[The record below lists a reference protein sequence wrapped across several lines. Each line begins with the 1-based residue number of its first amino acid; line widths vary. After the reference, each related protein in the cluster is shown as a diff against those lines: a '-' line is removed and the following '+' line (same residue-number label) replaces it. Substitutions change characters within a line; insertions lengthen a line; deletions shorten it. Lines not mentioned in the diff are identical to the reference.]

1 MSKNFGPLRLRFPSG
16 KGKSKKPKSSL
27 EVPRQNN
34 SSRCDE
40 KQIFRD
46 PF

>member
-34 SSRCDE
+34 FLDKSQTFKNSLT
-40 KQIFRD
+40 
-46 PF
+46 